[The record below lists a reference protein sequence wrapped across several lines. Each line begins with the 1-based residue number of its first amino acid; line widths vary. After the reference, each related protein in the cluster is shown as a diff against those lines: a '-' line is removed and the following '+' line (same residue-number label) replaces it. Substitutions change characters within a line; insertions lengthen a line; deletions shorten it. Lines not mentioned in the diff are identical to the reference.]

1 MYEVPFGEDGGS
13 GDLDKMRL
21 ALSKQNKPIT
31 PPSAAS
37 QIPGYGKPVPP
48 AQVKPDPLGAA
59 AGNFTELATKFNP
72 LMMMKS
78 MQESVRTLNPV
89 IPVAGAWAD
98 VAQNVQTAGAEA
110 IYDILGNR
118 KGIEKMQQNYVPVT
132 TGRFYQEPTTPLGK
146 EFETDVMKA
155 MDASKM
161 PAMWPMAL
169 NQPIRPPITPN
180 DFRFMGAE
188 ATRIG
193 RQVKDIPTDFYN
205 AQSGLQKLD
214 PITGQPTYGAKLQG
228 VAESVGDIATARRA
242 EGKSLIPGI
251 PDVVTPETSLYA
263 VRPQGS
269 RLIKPTAPETSNFS
283 RDWARDIFEDVN
295 LNPMTPGRAWDII
308 DGTVLAQGPQR
319 SAFKKF
325 LEGKYKEMYPDA
337 PSAIDAKDAFQTMYY
352 DRNVRSAKILEFY
365 DEFLQA
371 PEGAVVGANSALTPT
386 EIKARHDA
394 ASQWLNSSLLNYIQ
408 KNVGAEGDPLVKAA
422 SEGLTFLP
430 ANEYGN
436 ALQSSGGKRSVEQN
450 RQLGNMPIEGSL
462 ADPIA
467 KKESEFAEAQ
477 SKLNEIEAKR
487 RNLAD
492 IAMRQGLPDPA
503 MLPEYAALTNPVRN
517 AVRERDKIEEQ
528 LDNLK
533 TGQAYE
539 AAVDYGVSPLTAEDF
554 LKNKIE
560 YNERQFYPTV
570 QKTPPQEKVYSTYG
584 SHLSSLG
591 FSKLAQNFYND
602 VMSGDIPLDKVGKMT
617 VENYVRKTAKTRVEE
632 ERLAKAA
639 AKAFKVNAERAL
651 QQRAAAIPN
660 DKTFGNA
667 GIIELTKDTPEYDII
682 RTMSEDTAVLDHCVG
697 QGGSARGSDEKNP
710 WYGNSSRSYEP
721 ILDLVTGQPNP
732 RATSDRTTYVR
743 QVQNG
748 DKIISVRDLATGLP
762 QATIHFEQGQLGANG
777 QQKYNIGYASG
788 HQNGDID
795 AKYSGAIRDYLN
807 SIADEVNSSGYNMQS
822 NAGVY
827 DRLEGDFPSTMRKN
841 LNMGRQ
847 QFEKY
852 DFDSLPRFVTLS
864 DVRAAVKAA
873 DLSSASP
880 AKAELVELN
889 AAIEDAMQE
898 HADLM
903 RMARR
908 RPMDEDDRTHVA
920 ELEAN
925 INTMRQRIRDLEQQA
940 VAPTPAAVPA
950 APVTYRTPSMVEAST
965 IIDSLDNIGNSQAFD
980 LRNDVNEDART
991 LFMNTIARLGTER
1004 GLNAVSVDN
1013 IADFGRA
1020 LHGLRDDIGIE
1031 RASLSNTGFEGR
1043 AVANALEAVSDVLGR
1058 QLQTLRVEP
1067 PAQVMTY
1074 RAPSQVEANT
1084 IMRSL
1089 EDRFNTQV
1097 HDLRTVVSGQAAR
1110 TFIHAYNRL
1119 ASARGLEDVTIDSLP
1134 EFGRA
1139 LQGLRDDIA
1148 VQAAQLRTM
1157 GDEGIAAADA
1167 LEIMSFGMEGH
1178 IDNLAIGPADN
1189 AAAVADALMAD
1200 PDLFANAPAARG
1212 PDYLGMT
1219 QNAAQDLTRQA
1230 GQAAGDEMRA
1240 TIRGITEIARID
1252 PVNDTAQFI
1261 HRLRVAADDAG
1272 NQTVTDALYDL
1283 ANDIETRYMNDQEN
1297 EAAPPARQLP
1307 AARAPEEF
1315 DPETFFSNYVED
1327 LRRTTPTDD
1336 LIRFTSEVENIAQ
1349 FLSMRDNTAE
1359 FVTRLRRA
1367 GDLAQS
1373 EITELTLYD
1382 LADQLETRMQEQQE
1396 VQHQRMLEP
1405 IRDREVLSLLADPEI
1420 DPENLRAVAFA
1431 MDGMPNEYWSPLS
1444 EQYRRDAVMQ
1454 LRERANYGEF
1464 NARNFAERLA
1474 TDAGL
1479 DLVELRDTV
1488 EALNNEQFDHEVL
1501 RGLPFAERNRSAQR
1515 TAMELSQLINQIQN
1529 GEAIIPQQIA
1539 QAPDLAHIGT
1549 DLLRDQITQMET
1561 DTGGVWD
1568 RVNQS
1573 IDRVLGVARRQG
1585 ADADAVGRAIRQ
1597 GVYMDP
1603 DSTTV
1608 EREYIAREVVAG
1620 LQMDAQR
1627 PALAQADPVRDTVRN
1642 ADTQILEDA
1651 LTTGERDRLV
1661 SAVEQAVQ
1669 DNNSFNGEE
1678 GINGARRLAQLIR
1691 QYPIGLAENMTQV
1704 ERELLARGLDS
1715 IADQR
1720 ELGVGNPPPEAQRP
1734 VEVTPADQTDA
1745 SIIIASLD
1753 ETFYQDAD
1761 SPQQA
1766 LAQIDQNIRM
1776 LRETPTAGY
1785 NAILGA
1791 AGDDFEYSP
1800 ALVQAMINELLNLRD
1815 TYRGRIAGGNA
1826 NGGPV
1831 RGYQKGGSVKKPDV
1845 PTPWLF
1851 SVPTYSE
1858 TVAYEMYPGQLGQND
1873 QRDAARHMLAAGTL
1887 SRKYGPKTAE
1897 FLGKA
1902 HEFTTSPLQAVK
1914 SMFTG
1919 KMPADYGMDTHNN
1932 RFGAELGQKAKSQAE
1947 LEDLVQAEAE
1957 RASRTQTPDKAFIKK
1972 ANGGIVQQNPTT
1984 DQMRYALM
1992 MRRK

>member
-1 MYEVPFGEDGGS
+1 MYEVPFGEDGGG

-21 ALSKQNKPIT
+21 ALAKQNKPAPT
-31 PPSAAS
+31 PPSLSS

-48 AQVKPDPLGAA
+48 AQTKPDPLGAA

-118 KGIEKMQQNYVPVT
+118 KGIEKMQQNYVPVS
-132 TGRFYQEPTTPLGK
+132 TGRFYQEPTTPLSK

-180 DFRFMGAE
+180 DVRVMGAE

-214 PITGQPTYGAKLQG
+214 TITGQPTYGAKLQG
-228 VAESVGDIATARRA
+228 VAESIGDIAATRRA

-269 RLIKPTAPETSNFS
+269 RLARPTVPKGANLS
-283 RDWARDIFEDVN
+283 RTWDKDVLDEVN
-295 LNPMTPGRAWDII
+295 LDPMSPGRAWDVI
-308 DGTVLAQGPQR
+308 DSTVLAVGPQR
-319 SAFKKF
+319 TAFRKF
-325 LEGKYKEMYPDA
+325 MEEKYKEMYPDA
-337 PSAIDAKDAFQTMYY
+337 PSITEAKDAFQTMYN
-352 DRNVRSAKILEFY
+352 DRDTRSAKILEFY

-371 PEGAVVGANSALTPT
+371 PEGAVVGANNLLTAT
-386 EIKARHDA
+386 EIKDRHEA
-394 ASQWLNSSLLNYIQ
+394 ASQWLNNNLLNYIQ
-408 KNVGAEGDPLVKAA
+408 KNVGTEGDPLVKAA
-422 SEGLTFLP
+422 SEGLTFFP
-430 ANEYGN
+430 PDQYDN
-436 ALQSSGGKRSVEQN
+436 ASQSAGGKNLVEQN
-450 RQLGNMPIEGSL
+450 RRAGNMPIEGSF
-462 ADPIA
+462 AEPIA
-467 KKESEFAEAQ
+467 KKETELAEAQ
-477 SKLNEIEAKR
+477 SKLKEIEAKR
-487 RNLAD
+487 RNLSD
-492 IAMRQGLPDPA
+492 IAMKQGLPDPA

-517 AVRERDKIEEQ
+517 AVRERDRIEEQ

-533 TGQAYE
+533 VGRKYE
-539 AAVDYGVSPLTAEDF
+539 AAVDYGVAPMTAEDF
-554 LKNKIE
+554 LGTRME
-560 YNERQFYPTV
+560 YSERQFYPTIL
-570 QKTPPQEKVYSTYG
+570 KTPPQENVYRTYG
-584 SHLSSLG
+584 SHLDSLG
-591 FSKLAQNFYND
+591 FSRLAHAFYSD

-639 AKAFKVNAERAL
+639 AKAFKTNAERAL

-950 APVTYRTPSMVEAST
+950 APVTYRTPSLVEADT
-965 IIDSLDNIGNSQAFD
+965 IIGSLDNVGNSQAFD
-980 LRNDVNEDART
+980 LRNDVSETARD
-991 LFMNTIARLGTER
+991 LFMNTYAELARQQ
-1004 GLNAVSVDN
+1004 GLTTVTIDN

-1020 LHGLRDDIGIE
+1020 LSGLRDDINAQIAHN
-1031 RASLSNTGFEGR
+1031 RTGGFTGR
-1043 AVANALEAVSDVLGR
+1043 AVANAFEAVSDVLGR

-1097 HDLRTVVSGQAAR
+1097 HDLRTIVSGQAAR
-1110 TFIHAYNRL
+1110 TFVNAYNTL

-1200 PDLFANAPAARG
+1200 PDLFANAPAPRINNQDEVAQTIH
-1212 PDYLGMT
+1212 DM
-1219 QNAAQDLTRQA
+1219 AAQRTESLRQIDPDLGNVMDTIVTDT
-1230 GQAAGDEMRA
+1230 AAFYPPA
-1240 TIRGITEIARID
+1240 TAPRSFANAIRGAGITAGTEA
-1252 PVNDTAQFI
+1252 
-1261 HRLRVAADDAG
+1261 LR
-1272 NQTVTDALYDL
+1272 NSLEALANAVDGIVDL
-1283 ANDIETRYMNDQEN
+1283 AEQ
-1297 EAAPPARQLP
+1297 APAQLP

-1336 LIRFTSEVENIAQ
+1336 LIRFTREVENIAQ
-1349 FLSMRDNTAE
+1349 FLSMRDQPAE

-1382 LADQLETRMQEQQE
+1382 LADQLETRMAEQLQDLATT
-1396 VQHQRMLEP
+1396 R
-1405 IRDREVLSLLADPEI
+1405 RDQVSTLLADQEV
-1420 DPENLRAVAFA
+1420 DPDELRRVANQLQSPDDNMPIEYWMALDDTTRRAFA
-1431 MDGMPNEYWSPLS
+1431 QE
-1444 EQYRRDAVMQ
+1444 
-1454 LRERANYGEF
+1454 LRQRANYMEF
-1464 NARNFAERLA
+1464 DPNTFARRIA
-1474 TDAGL
+1474 TEAGL
-1479 DLVELRDTV
+1479 NIPELRDTV
-1488 EALNNEQFDHEVL
+1488 QALNDGNFDHEVL
-1501 RGLPFAERNRSAQR
+1501 LGLPTTERGRSEQR
-1515 TAMELSQLINQIQN
+1515 TALELERLVNQIQN
-1529 GEAIIPQQIA
+1529 GEAVIPQQIA
-1539 QAPDLAHIGT
+1539 QAPDLARIGT

-1603 DSTTV
+1603 DSTPV

-1669 DNNSFNGEE
+1669 DNNFFNGPE
-1678 GINGARRLAQLIR
+1678 GVNGARRLAQLIR

-1745 SIIIASLD
+1745 NIIIASLD

-1826 NGGPV
+1826 DGGPV

-1845 PTPWLF
+1845 STPWLF

-1932 RFGAELGQKAKSQAE
+1932 RFGAELGQRAKSQAE

>member
-1 MYEVPFGEDGGS
+1 
-13 GDLDKMRL
+13 
-21 ALSKQNKPIT
+21 
-31 PPSAAS
+31 
-37 QIPGYGKPVPP
+37 
-48 AQVKPDPLGAA
+48 
-59 AGNFTELATKFNP
+59 
-72 LMMMKS
+72 MMMKS

-89 IPVAGAWAD
+89 PPIAGAWAD

-110 IYDILGNR
+110 MYDILGNPQ
-118 KGIEKMQQNYVPVT
+118 GIMKMQKNYVPVT
-132 TGRFYQEPTTPLGK
+132 TGRFYQAPTTQLGK
-146 EFETDVMKA
+146 EFETDVTKA

-161 PAMWPMAL
+161 PAVWPMAL

-180 DFRFMGAE
+180 DVRVMGAE

-228 VAESVGDIATARRA
+228 VAESVGDIAAARRA

-269 RLIKPTAPETSNFS
+269 RLVRPTVPEGANLS
-283 RDWARDIFEDVN
+283 RTWDKEVLEDVSTG
-295 LNPMTPGRAWDII
+295 PMSPSGAWNVI
-308 DGTVLAQGPQR
+308 DNTVLAQGPQR
-319 SAFKKF
+319 TAFRKF
-325 LEGKYKEMYPDA
+325 MEDKYKEMYPDA
-337 PSAIDAKDAFQTMYY
+337 PSITEAKDAFQTMYNNR
-352 DRNVRSAKILEFY
+352 DTRAAKVLEFY

-371 PEGAVVGANSALTPT
+371 PEGAIVGANNLLTPT
-386 EIKARHDA
+386 EVKARHDA
-394 ASQWLNSSLLNYIQ
+394 ASQWLNSNLLNYIQ
-408 KNVGAEGDPLVKAA
+408 KNVGTEGDPLVKAA

-430 ANEYGN
+430 SEKYEN
-436 ALQSSGGKRSVEQN
+436 ALQSTGGKSNVEEN
-450 RQLGNMPIEGSL
+450 RRRGNMPIEGSL
-462 ADPIA
+462 AEPIA
-467 KKESEFAEAQ
+467 KKESELAEAQ

-487 RNLAD
+487 RNLSD
-492 IAMRQGLPDPA
+492 IAMKQGLPDPA

-517 AVRERDKIEEQ
+517 AVRERDRVEEQ

-533 TGQAYE
+533 LGRKYE
-539 AAVDYGVSPLTAEDF
+539 AAVDYGVTPHTAEDF
-554 LKNKIE
+554 LGRKLE
-560 YNERQFYPTV
+560 YSERQFYPTV
-570 QKTPPQEKVYSTYG
+570 LKTPPQENVYRTYG
-584 SHLSSLG
+584 AHLDALG
-591 FSKLAQNFYND
+591 FNKLAQSFYSD

-617 VENYVRKTAKTRVEE
+617 VENYVRKTAKARVDE
-632 ERLAKAA
+632 ERLAKEA
-639 AKAFKVNAERAL
+639 AKAYKRNAEATL

-667 GIIELTKDTPEYDII
+667 GMIELTKDTPEYDII

-697 QGGSARGSDEKNP
+697 QGGSARGSEDRNP
-710 WYGNSSRSYEP
+710 WYGNSQRSYEP

-732 RATSDRTTYVR
+732 RASSDRTSYVNY
-743 QVQNG
+743 VQNG
-748 DKIISVRDLATGLP
+748 DKIISVRDLTTGLP
-762 QATIHFEQGQLGANG
+762 QATLHLEQSRIGNSG
-777 QQKYNIGYASG
+777 QQKYSIGYASG

-807 SIADEVNSSGYNMQS
+807 SIADEIDSSGHNLQS
-822 NAGVY
+822 HAGVFDMY
-827 DRLEGDFPSTMRKN
+827 DGGFLNDMRKQ
-841 LNMGRQ
+841 LNMSKQ
-847 QFEKY
+847 ELSKY
-852 DFDSLPRFVTLS
+852 NLEDMLPRFMTVS
-864 DVRAAVKAA
+864 DARAAIKAA
-873 DLSSASP
+873 NLANAEP
-880 AKAELVELN
+880 AKAELIELN
-889 AAIEDAMQE
+889 AAIEDAIQE

-903 RMARR
+903 RVARR
-908 RPMDEDDRTHVA
+908 RPMDDADRNHVA

-925 INTMRQRIRDLEQQA
+925 INTMRQRIRDLEQPV
-940 VAPTPAAVPA
+940 VAPVPA
-950 APVTYRTPSMVEAST
+950 TQSNMTYRTPSLVEANT
-965 IIDSLDNIGNSQAFD
+965 IIGSLDDVGNSQMID
-980 LRNDVNEDART
+980 LRNDVSERAREQ
-991 LFMNTIARLGTER
+991 FMNTYAELARQQ
-1004 GLNAVSVDN
+1004 GLTTVTIDN

-1020 LHGLRDDIGIE
+1020 LSGLRDDINAQIAHN
-1031 RASLSNTGFEGR
+1031 RTAGFEGR
-1043 AVANALEAVSDVLGR
+1043 AVAEAFTNVNDVL
-1058 QLQTLRVEP
+1058 
-1067 PAQVMTY
+1067 
-1074 RAPSQVEANT
+1074 
-1084 IMRSL
+1084 
-1089 EDRFNTQV
+1089 
-1097 HDLRTVVSGQAAR
+1097 
-1110 TFIHAYNRL
+1110 NR
-1119 ASARGLEDVTIDSLP
+1119 
-1134 EFGRA
+1134 
-1139 LQGLRDDIA
+1139 
-1148 VQAAQLRTM
+1148 
-1157 GDEGIAAADA
+1157 
-1167 LEIMSFGMEGH
+1167 H
-1178 IDNLAIGPADN
+1178 IDNLATGPDE
-1189 AAAVADALMAD
+1189 AAAVAGALMAD
-1200 PDLFANAPAARG
+1200 PELFANAPAPRQTGALP
-1212 PDYLGMT
+1212 PDEFDALTRRVMADFADDPVRMRNLIRNLQLGFTDLQTIANLPFEQQAITAAALGDALERATLNPNGVPAPQPNNQAEVAQTIRDM
-1219 QNAAQDLTRQA
+1219 AAQRTENLRQIDPDLGNQMDTIVTET
-1230 GQAAGDEMRA
+1230 AAFYSPA
-1240 TIRGITEIARID
+1240 TAPRRFANAIRGAGIQAEAE
-1252 PVNDTAQFI
+1252 A
-1261 HRLRVAADDAG
+1261 LRNALAALA
-1272 NQTVTDALYDL
+1272 NTVDSIVDL
-1283 ANDIETRYMNDQEN
+1283 AD
-1297 EAAPPARQLP
+1297 QLP
-1307 AARAPEEF
+1307 AQLPAVREPDEF

-1327 LRRTTPTDD
+1327 LRRTMPTDD
-1336 LIRFTSEVENIAQ
+1336 LIRFTREVENIAQ

-1396 VQHQRMLEP
+1396 AQHQRMLEP

-1603 DSTTV
+1603 DSTPI

-1627 PALAQADPVRDTVRN
+1627 PALAQAD
-1642 ADTQILEDA
+1642 
-1651 LTTGERDRLV
+1651 
-1661 SAVEQAVQ
+1661 
-1669 DNNSFNGEE
+1669 
-1678 GINGARRLAQLIR
+1678 
-1691 QYPIGLAENMTQV
+1691 
-1704 ERELLARGLDS
+1704 
-1715 IADQR
+1715 QR
-1720 ELGVGNPPPEAQRP
+1720 ELGIGNQRP

-1745 SIIIASLD
+1745 NMIVTALD
-1753 ETFYQDAD
+1753 EAYYQDAD

-1766 LAQIDQNIRM
+1766 LAQINQNLSL
-1776 LRETPTAGY
+1776 LRDRPTAAFD
-1785 NAILGA
+1785 AIVGP
-1791 AGDDFEYSP
+1791 AGDEFTYSP
-1800 ALVQAMINELLNLRD
+1800 ALVQAMINELEILRSQ
-1815 TYRGRIAGGNA
+1815 YQALIAGGNA

-1831 RGYQKGGSVKKPDV
+1831 RGYQAGGSVKKPEV
-1845 PTPWLF
+1845 KTPYLF

-1858 TVAYEMYPGQLGQND
+1858 TVAYEMYPGQKGQND

-1902 HEFTTSPLQAVK
+1902 HEFTTSPLQSVK

-1919 KMPADYGMDTHNN
+1919 KMPADYDMDTHNN
-1932 RFGAELGQKAKSQAE
+1932 TIGARLGQRAKSQAE
-1947 LEDLVQAEAE
+1947 LEDLVQEEAE
-1957 RASRTQTPDKAFIKK
+1957 RASRTQTQDKAFIKK